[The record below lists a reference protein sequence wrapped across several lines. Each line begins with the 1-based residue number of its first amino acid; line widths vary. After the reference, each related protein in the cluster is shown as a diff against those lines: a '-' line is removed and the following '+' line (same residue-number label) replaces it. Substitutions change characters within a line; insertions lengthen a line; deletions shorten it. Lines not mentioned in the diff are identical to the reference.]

1 MILSLFFAMETW
13 SFYITFCHHVTRIK
27 TYVTLDFPFRFSK
40 FETVRSRGTFV
51 LVSDSSHL
59 ANMSSLFQRFSFDVI
74 AFLSVH
80 DLPLRVHLETAHPAT
95 RRRGEV
101 VATSLCTP
109 RDSRYVS
116 DETPN
121 DVSVACLHDVLL
133 KRRGNVSIVHNN
145 NVPSICLQDVSNKS

>member
-1 MILSLFFAMETW
+1 MILSLFFPMETW
-13 SFYITFCHHVTRIK
+13 FFYITFCHHVTRIK
-27 TYVTLDFPFRFSK
+27 TYVTLDFPFRFCK

-74 AFLSVH
+74 VFLSVH

-101 VATSLCTP
+101 VATSLCTSP
-109 RDSRYVS
+109 WQQIRLRWN
-116 DETPN
+116 TQ
-121 DVSVACLHDVLL
+121 
-133 KRRGNVSIVHNN
+133 RRLSGMSPWRLIEASWQRLNST
-145 NVPSICLQDVSNKS
+145 